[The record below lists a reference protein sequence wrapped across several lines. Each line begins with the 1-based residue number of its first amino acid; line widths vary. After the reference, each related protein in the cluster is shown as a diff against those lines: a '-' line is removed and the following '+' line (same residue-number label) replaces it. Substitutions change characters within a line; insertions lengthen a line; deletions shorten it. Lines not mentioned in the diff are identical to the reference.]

1 MAKIAQLERALDWRL
16 QTCGLICIFC
26 SWVIIFGLNKNATAK
41 SRTKQCLFIFSPC
54 FFKINRPHSRVEC
67 KSRNLDAVSAMQ
79 MFMGYWE
86 QFEALKKYWNNSQK
100 HLLYKD
106 HTFPFD
112 RPTVYLRGSLW
123 QILFSENAKHWFQ
136 FCSLTSL
143 WPFNALSKW
152 LDSPPFSTWLV
163 TSASRKTTKCIKA

>member
-1 MAKIAQLERALDWRL
+1 ML
-16 QTCGLICIFC
+16 QPRIGPNN
-26 SWVIIFGLNKNATAK
+26 VY
-41 SRTKQCLFIFSPC
+41 LFFSPC

-106 HTFPFD
+106 HTFPFA

-143 WPFNALSKW
+143 WPFNALIKW